1 LAVVIG
7 INEYQD
13 YPKLQTARYDAE
25 RLAEILA
32 IDHKYD
38 YVILAADD
46 TYKEYLKGQEL
57 PVKNK
62 YQPTLNGLLNLLSK
76 RLPAEIKPT
85 QEDRLVFYFAGHGIP
100 DDSDEGPKGY
110 LVPLD
115 GDSKKR
121 DSLLPMQQLY
131 KSLEV
136 LNCRHFIV
144 ILDCCFAGRFRYW
157 STTRKGRTFPRVIH
171 KEHYDRFINSPAWQA
186 ITSASHDQEAFD
198 ILCDNRGTVEGT
210 NHSPFAEGLFKALRG
225 EADVIPAGK
234 NGKPAGDGVITATE
248 LYLYLRDHVEIGS
261 KERQTPGLWSLPKH
275 DHGEFIFLVPGVNS
289 QLKPAPKVNE
299 KNNPYRGLE
308 SFEEEYAQFFFGR
321 KELIEQLYAQVSGSN
336 QQSSQLTVVLGVSG
350 SGKSSLVKAG
360 LIPLLRKEHTTQWQI
375 LKPMRPGESPFTALA
390 RTLLE
395 LTEITVSNQL
405 DTLNFITEVL
415 KEKIDDLDARL
426 AESLVANGEESS
438 ETLRFKKEVENVISI
453 AKDWNQGNQKARQL
467 LIVEHFEE
475 LYALCRNLE
484 EQQQLKQVVS
494 DCLNP
499 LSQRLQEPNQFI
511 DIVRAWSQKN
521 PGVKLLLAIDQFEEL
536 ITLSRN
542 IQEGKQ
548 NNQQQQGKTVTKQ
561 PTQEGQQ
568 QTPEWQQ
575 FLSLLENTLN
585 ANLEQLRIV
594 VTLRS
599 DFEPRFLN
607 SDALKSYWT
616 KARFPVRA
624 MRSDELRQ
632 AIEGPASE
640 MALYFEPPNLVDKLI
655 DEVGQMPGALPL
667 LSFTLSELYIKL
679 AQKWRIQE
687 TSDRALRIDA
697 DFDTEGGVAGSLTRR
712 ANQEYDG
719 LPDDAHRATLR
730 RVMLRMVTTEGGES
744 ARRRVPLSEFVYAEK
759 AENDRVKL
767 VLEQFNHAR
776 LIVSGQETGEP
787 YVEPAHD
794 FLVRSWDKLQK
805 WQQEEQED
813 LPLQRR
819 LTPVALEWKSKEH
832 SSSLLGKTEP
842 FLDWCDKKIDSAEDW
857 LNQIKKD
864 AQERRREKKRQFL
877 WNGNPYLDVLR
888 KRLKSYDHWFNEVE
902 TEFVQQSVWQ
912 RRRNTNLRWGIAI
925 GVILLSSGL
934 TIIALIGQRNA
945 QIGQIDASRQASEAY
960 LLSNQEFDALIA
972 SVQAAEKLQH
982 SPLLRLFQPDLQ
994 LQNQIRLT
1002 SQKAFERVKERNRI
1016 KILIDTDKVVF
1027 SPNGQ
1032 LIAIVQVDGTV
1043 SLWDRTGKQMPEFK
1057 PFNVGGQVWSISFSS
1072 DSQQLIT
1079 VSTDEVVKWWNLNG
1093 QQLGKDLKQPGSVN
1107 QVMLGSN
1114 GRLLIFSDNKLRDLE
1129 SGTQLAEFPDKGI
1142 GYDKFSPDGKLI
1154 ATGTA
1159 GDTLTIRNVV
1169 SKQKLAAL
1177 KGSFF
1182 NSNTPISVSFSP
1194 DSKLIAT
1201 GGSKDDTV
1209 YLWDINGNQL
1219 AAFKANQ
1226 GGIKDISFS
1235 PDGKQLA
1242 TVGIDG
1248 TLRIWQDLEGKQ
1260 LTKLRDYQDRNR
1272 DVTTIGISPNS
1283 QLLVTSDSQGIL
1295 NLFDLNSE
1303 QKLEFLQKFT
1313 DISEIH
1319 FSSDSNLLAIS
1330 ESKGTI
1336 HLLDLENKQQL
1347 ATFQGNDI
1355 DYSQGTYTRDN
1366 YGRFLQGLSFSKDG
1380 NWLAIGGNNTITVR
1394 SRNGQQFVTF
1404 DEGPAREKGNI
1415 VPNWVQAT
1423 AFDPSGNLLATGGI
1437 PGDVRLWNWK
1447 ERKQILP
1454 NPIKANTTQTRS
1466 VVFSPKGNLIAT
1478 AGLDGST
1485 SGVRLW
1491 NLSGEKLA
1499 EFIGHQKV
1507 VKQVIFSPDGTLI
1520 ATADIDKVRLW
1531 NLSGQ
1536 QLGEFKGHYPI
1547 QSIAFSSDSKT
1558 LLTAGLT
1565 NNGTWRTELWQ
1576 IEDLNEL
1583 LVRNC
1588 DWIRDYLRNNPGV
1601 TPDDR
1606 HLCDGIPPSTPS
1618 VQTTTANSPS
1628 IVQPSAQKA
1637 PSPDFSSNNGQ
1648 DTPSSSAPANAPARP
1663 QNVPYPTPASNN
1675 GQNNYRQAPR
1685 DRNQASKLNSTSV
1698 DAYINQGLTYH
1709 RQRNYQQA
1717 ISSYSKAIALNP
1729 NSAKAYSNRAVAYI
1743 GQKDY
1748 PKAIADSS
1756 KTISLKPTDVNAYI
1770 NRGLAYY
1777 HQGNYQQA
1785 IANYNKAI
1793 ELAPS
1798 NANAYTNR
1806 ALAYTRLGN
1815 QKAAQVDKRKAAALS
1830 QRQLR

>member
-1 LAVVIG
+1 MAEFKRSLAVVIG

-275 DHGEFIFLVPGVNS
+275 DRGEFIFLVPGVNS

-395 LTEITVSNQL
+395 LTDITLSNQL
-405 DTLNFITEVL
+405 DTLNFISEVL

-521 PGVKLLLAIDQFEEL
+521 PGVKLLVAIDQFEEL

-548 NNQQQQGKTVTKQ
+548 NNQQQQSKTVTKQ
-561 PTQEGQQ
+561 PTQKVQQ
-568 QTPEWQQ
+568 QTPEWKQ

-912 RRRNTNLRWGIAI
+912 RRRNTNLRWSIASA
-925 GVILLSSGL
+925 VILFLSGL
-934 TIIALIGQRNA
+934 TIWALREQRNA
-945 QIGQIDASRQASEAY
+945 VIGQMRTARESSEAGLRTNNLTLDTLIQSLQAGKPSKH
-960 LLSNQEFDALIA
+960 LL
-972 SVQAAEKLQH
+972 LQVV
-982 SPLLRLFQPDLQ
+982 PPDKQ
-994 LQNQIRLT
+994 LQNQ
-1002 SQKAFERVKERNRI
+1002 V
-1016 KILIDTDKVVF
+1016 IDTLRKAVYLNREQQRWQLPQSDVAQDTFMSKD
-1027 SPNGQ
+1027 GKL
-1032 LIAIVQVDGTV
+1032 LIATTTNKGTIC
-1043 SLWDRTGKQMPEFK
+1043 
-1057 PFNVGGQVWSISFSS
+1057 VW
-1072 DSQQLIT
+1072 
-1079 VSTDEVVKWWNLNG
+1079 
-1093 QQLGKDLKQPGSVN
+1093 
-1107 QVMLGSN
+1107 
-1114 GRLLIFSDNKLRDLE
+1114 DLE
-1129 SGTQLAEFPDKGI
+1129 SRQCGKVPANLGSGI
-1142 GYDKFSPDGKLI
+1142 NAKFSPDGK
-1154 ATGTA
+1154 
-1159 GDTLTIRNVV
+1159 
-1169 SKQKLAAL
+1169 KLAL
-1177 KGSFF
+1177 MSENFSGVYLWDWTNNQFYQSSKLPGRVE
-1182 NSNTPISVSFSP
+1182 SVSFSP
-1194 DSKLIAT
+1194 NSKALALISHDQNGQGSAYWWNLKNKQFSKLTTVKGNIQGIGFKTDGNLLVAT
-1201 GGSKDDTV
+1201 TTHKNNNNTV
-1209 YLWDINGNQL
+1209 YLWDYRLRKNLGVFKPEFPFSVDNVIISPNGSSLVIIAGSARAAGAVSQLWNVGDKQPQALGQALKLNFSPDGEQLAIRDSNGTVRLLKSPFGSQVAEFKGHQGLVSSISFSPNGNQFFTVGNDNTIRLWNVAEEIQLLSQSQSQELQNSVQQLSFSSDGKQL
-1219 AAFKANQ
+1219 ATLELATPEVGTVHLYDFSSGQHLKKLPQSYNAESQLIFSPKDKQLAIVEPNVIHLWDLSSNKAIDSFPGQ
-1226 GGIKDISFS
+1226 YEPQSSLSFS
-1235 PDGKQLA
+1235 PDGKKLA
-1242 TVGIDG
+1242 IIESNEEQS
-1248 TLRIWQDLEGKQ
+1248 TLR
-1260 LTKLRDYQDRNR
+1260 
-1272 DVTTIGISPNS
+1272 
-1283 QLLVTSDSQGIL
+1283 
-1295 NLFDLNSE
+1295 
-1303 QKLEFLQKFT
+1303 
-1313 DISEIH
+1313 
-1319 FSSDSNLLAIS
+1319 
-1330 ESKGTI
+1330 
-1336 HLLDLENKQQL
+1336 LLDLATKQEKKSNWDTSFIKSISWKSDANGDKLLVAIAGVGTRASVGSVEIWDFFSRKQL
-1347 ATFQGNDI
+1347 ASLELTQRFIKGIKNISLNHESSLVTINLGNSIILWD
-1355 DYSQGTYTRDN
+1355 
-1366 YGRFLQGLSFSKDG
+1366 LQSGQSVKFNLGSSETSTDGDTNSAKFSE
-1380 NWLAIGGNNTITVR
+1380 I
-1394 SRNGQQFVTF
+1394 
-1404 DEGPAREKGNI
+1404 
-1415 VPNWVQAT
+1415 
-1423 AFDPSGNLLATGGI
+1423 
-1437 PGDVRLWNWK
+1437 
-1447 ERKQILP
+1447 
-1454 NPIKANTTQTRS
+1454 
-1466 VVFSPKGNLIAT
+1466 
-1478 AGLDGST
+1478 
-1485 SGVRLW
+1485 
-1491 NLSGEKLA
+1491 
-1499 EFIGHQKV
+1499 
-1507 VKQVIFSPDGTLI
+1507 SPDGSVM
-1520 ATADIDKVRLW
+1520 ATIDENGKAKLW
-1531 NLSGQ
+1531 
-1536 QLGEFKGHYPI
+1536 QLGGFDDLFAKGCTRVY
-1547 QSIAFSSDSKT
+1547 KYLNT
-1558 LLTAGLT
+1558 LDEKNSA
-1565 NNGTWRTELWQ
+1565 
-1576 IEDLNEL
+1576 
-1583 LVRNC
+1583 
-1588 DWIRDYLRNNPGV
+1588 
-1601 TPDDR
+1601 R
-1606 HLCDGIPPSTPS
+1606 HLCDGIS
-1618 VQTTTANSPS
+1618 NSP
-1628 IVQPSAQKA
+1628 
-1637 PSPDFSSNNGQ
+1637 
-1648 DTPSSSAPANAPARP
+1648 
-1663 QNVPYPTPASNN
+1663 
-1675 GQNNYRQAPR
+1675 
-1685 DRNQASKLNSTSV
+1685 
-1698 DAYINQGLTYH
+1698 
-1709 RQRNYQQA
+1709 
-1717 ISSYSKAIALNP
+1717 
-1729 NSAKAYSNRAVAYI
+1729 
-1743 GQKDY
+1743 
-1748 PKAIADSS
+1748 
-1756 KTISLKPTDVNAYI
+1756 
-1770 NRGLAYY
+1770 
-1777 HQGNYQQA
+1777 
-1785 IANYNKAI
+1785 
-1793 ELAPS
+1793 
-1798 NANAYTNR
+1798 
-1806 ALAYTRLGN
+1806 
-1815 QKAAQVDKRKAAALS
+1815 RK
-1830 QRQLR
+1830 